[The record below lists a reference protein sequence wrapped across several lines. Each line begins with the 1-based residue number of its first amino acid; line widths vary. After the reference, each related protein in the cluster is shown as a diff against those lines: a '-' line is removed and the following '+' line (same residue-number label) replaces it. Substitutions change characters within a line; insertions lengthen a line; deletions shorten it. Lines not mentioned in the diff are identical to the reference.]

1 MPQVSRKRIVFSSAE
16 VNTFPVVPLPS
27 PAEPAGTTS
36 NGMYAQFFDLPFIPS
51 WFRLRNDTP
60 FAVALQFGSDAFRV
74 PAYSIVADILETA
87 NPQRG
92 CVLIQANTAAA
103 AGLYDL
109 TVQFSDV
116 PGAAGAWSTNPSA
129 GQASGT
135 APQVQVT
142 NFPSGFD
149 AVLEGTT
156 PSGAFVNLSARGA
169 VLASPYSG
177 DSTAVITTATTT
189 QLALGPAMM
198 GTLVNTGSA
207 TSGAVTVYD
216 NTAASGTVLWTGT
229 LTASQVLPLGLP
241 CAVGLTV
248 VTAAAG
254 SLLVSYSA

>member
-1 MPQVSRKRIVFSSAE
+1 MPQVSRKRIVFASAE

-92 CVLIQANTAAA
+92 AVLIQATPGAP

-129 GQASGT
+129 GQAGV
-135 APQVQVT
+135 APQVQVI
-142 NFPSGFD
+142 NFPGGFD
-149 AVLEGTT
+149 ALLQGTAA
-156 PSGAFVNLSARGA
+156 SGAVVNLSARGA

-177 DSTAVITTATTT
+177 DTTAVITTATTT
-189 QLALGPAMM
+189 QLAVGPAMM
-198 GTLVNTGSA
+198 GTLVNTGAA
-207 TSGAVTVYD
+207 TSGAITVYD

-248 VTAAAG
+248 VTASAG